1 MDKRDIWGM
10 EEGSGSM
17 LTEGEQE
24 NNSANRKKKK
34 KGHLEKK
41 RSLTLDFCGPRQKKT
56 KEFSHRKQQT
66 SFARFVYMF
75 PTTTHQSL
83 T

>member
-24 NNSANRKKKK
+24 NNSANRKKEK

-41 RSLTLDFCGPRQKKT
+41 KKLDFGFLWSPAKKT

-83 T
+83 A